1 MFIRKPP
8 AAAALPAPARR
19 RFLKMLGMATAA
31 PLIPDALRL
40 AVCDA
45 AGGEA
50 WAEEMMKPPTYF
62 VEINLRD
69 QWDFGHV
76 FAPPGLATHG
86 NLRRGETGRQAA
98 MFFDQG
104 QLIQEANNFWLSP
117 QSAALRPHLDSIA
130 MVETCELSVGRI
142 HGHEAANATRIP
154 GRGYNGGPGRRALYE
169 GEPGYHEQGNE
180 PHYGS
185 TPSPASLHNYWSKQN
200 GATRNGFTFKG
211 ISRAHTTYH
220 FGGGLPGAELDR
232 VQSVGSLLQSFPDT
246 VEDYNILPT
255 PDEAALI
262 QRLLTRVDKRY
273 FEKYHYTSSAVEN
286 HSVQLTEAQRLIYVG
301 EPKVFR
307 LALDEA
313 ERAYWS
319 ADVPDQQGV
328 PSGIKANIWEQVAY
342 AYKLIANDVV
352 RSIALEF
359 DYVDVHDQ
367 RTRSQ
372 MEIMAKQT
380 ANPLARL
387 IEQLKARGLYD
398 RTLIAIYSTD
408 GGRSPAAG
416 SVGSEGKNSVM
427 LAGGMIRGG
436 YYGDVRVAG
445 NSGDGHDYSYH
456 MPDLATGRA
465 ISDGTTGND
474 KRVPGAHLW
483 RTVMKA
489 LQVPDALAAQFPDV
503 AGAHPLGWM
512 LR

>member
-1 MFIRKPP
+1 MHIPKQP
-8 AAAALPAPARR
+8 AAHALPSPARR

-31 PLIPDALRL
+31 PLIPEAVRL
-40 AVCDA
+40 AVHDM
-45 AGGEA
+45 GGGVA
-50 WAEEMMKPPTYF
+50 WAEEQAKPPVYF
-62 VEINLRD
+62 IEINLRD

-86 NLRRGETGRQAA
+86 NLRRGETGRRAA
-98 MFFDQG
+98 MFFEQN
-104 QLIQEANNFWLSP
+104 QLFQEANNVWLSP
-117 QSAALRPHLDSIA
+117 QSVALRPHLDTIA
-130 MVETCELSVGRI
+130 MLDTCELSVGRI

-154 GRGYNGGPGRRALYE
+154 GRGYNGGAGRRALYE

-185 TPSPASLHNYWSKQN
+185 TPSPAALHNYWQKQS
-200 GATRNGFTFKG
+200 GVARNGLTFKG
-211 ISRAHTTYH
+211 ISRAHTVYH
-220 FGGGLPGAELDR
+220 FGAGLPGAELDR
-232 VQSVGSLLQSFPDT
+232 VQSVESLLQSFPDK

-255 PDEAALI
+255 PQEAELI
-262 QRLLTRVDKRY
+262 QRLLKRADKRY
-273 FEKYHYTSSAVEN
+273 FDRYHYSSSAQLN
-286 HSVQLTEAQRLIYVG
+286 HDVQLTEAQKLIYVG
-301 EPKVFR
+301 EPKIFK

-313 ERAYWS
+313 ERGYWS

-328 PSGIKANIWEQVAY
+328 PGGMKANIWEQVAY

-352 RSIALEF
+352 RSVALEF

-367 RTRSQ
+367 RTVSQ

-380 ANPLARL
+380 ALPLARL
-387 IEQLKARGLYD
+387 IEQLKARGIYD

-408 GGRSPAAG
+408 GGRSPAAN

-445 NSGDGHDYSYH
+445 DDGDGHVYSYH
-456 MPDLATGRA
+456 MPDLATGIA
-465 ISDGTTGND
+465 INDGSTGND
-474 KRVPGAHLW
+474 KRVPGAHVW

-489 LQVPDALAAQFPDV
+489 LQIPDAVAAQFPDV
-503 AGAHPLGWM
+503 AGAHPLAWM